1 MADVAETIEESGR
14 RIGSHAWVEARL
26 FEIVGRWSGTVPE
39 PRARALFASQSH
51 HHAWHAELWHDLLP
65 ALPHVATDAFVAPAA
80 GDAALISALEELDAG
95 GDVRDGAASAGGGT
109 GGRDGGAEGP
119 GAAGN
124 AGGED
129 DGRLVTLGRLTVL
142 YRRVL
147 PELAARYA
155 DHLARTTPVTDGP
168 AIRVLRLV
176 TADIE
181 ADTAEGEALI
191 EALGGPH
198 PPA

>member
-26 FEIVGRWSGTVPE
+26 FEVVGRWSGTVPE
-39 PRARALFASQSH
+39 PRARALFARQSH
-51 HHAWHAELWHDLLP
+51 HHAWHAEMWHDLLP
-65 ALPHVATDAFVAPAA
+65 ALPHLPTDELVAPTE
-80 GDAALISALEELDAG
+80 GDAALVAALEEPDAPAG
-95 GDVRDGAASAGGGT
+95 GDGA
-109 GGRDGGAEGP
+109 
-119 GAAGN
+119 
-124 AGGED
+124 GEQGE
-129 DGRLVTLGRLTVL
+129 DGRLATLGRLTAL

-168 AIRVLRLV
+168 TIRVLRLV

-198 PPA
+198 PPT